1 MSIREKVEA
10 RAKEMME
17 NIIRLSGDTLNGY
30 DALKLLEQHDK
41 DVVELY
47 GMCGDDRAMRTE
59 VIDYALGGSKSLKE
73 LATEQALSQI
83 RNGAII
89 H

>member
-10 RAKEMME
+10 RAKEMMA
-17 NIIRLSGDTLNGY
+17 NIIKLSGDTLKGH

-47 GMCGDDRAMRTE
+47 EMCGDDQAMRAD
-59 VIDYALGGSKSLKE
+59 VIEYALGGSKSLKE

-83 RNGAII
+83 RKGAII

>member
-10 RAKEMME
+10 RAKEMMA
-17 NIIRLSGDTLNGY
+17 NIIKLSGDTLNGY
-30 DALKLLEQHDK
+30 DALKLLEQHKK
-41 DVVELY
+41 DFHELY
-47 GMCGDDRAMRTE
+47 EMCGTDTAMCHE
-59 VIDYALGGSKSLKE
+59 VIDYGMKGNESLKE

-83 RNGAII
+83 RKGAII